1 MSTVVNVSCLSAP
14 SVMATCQSVV
24 LLHRL
29 WLLNLSLVM
38 VRVSTML
45 PVFTV
50 VSAAMVLVVMRARR
64 GRRRR

>member
-1 MSTVVNVSCLSAP
+1 MSTVVNVSCLSAS

-29 WLLNLSLVM
+29 RLLNLSLVM

-50 VSAAMVLVVMRARR
+50 VSSAMVLVVM
-64 GRRRR
+64 